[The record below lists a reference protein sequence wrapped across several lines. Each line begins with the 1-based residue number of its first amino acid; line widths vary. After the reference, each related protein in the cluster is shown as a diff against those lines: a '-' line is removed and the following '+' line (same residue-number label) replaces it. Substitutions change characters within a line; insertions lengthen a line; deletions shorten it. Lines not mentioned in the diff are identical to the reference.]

1 MRQLFA
7 VGVIV
12 LIGMA
17 MLTFTGALFPE
28 DSFLNEVS
36 DAIRVFVAAI
46 GDSLTGSVRGVG

>member
-1 MRQLFA
+1 MRKLFA

-17 MLTFTGALFPE
+17 MLTFTGALFP
-28 DSFLNEVS
+28 DGSFLNEVS